1 MGKEH
6 IMITRTQVIVVG
18 AGPVGLMLAGEL
30 RLGGASVVV
39 LEQRHQ
45 PAADPRASVLHAR
58 TMEIFDCR
66 GLLAR
71 LGAPP
76 GDAMGHFG
84 GIPLNLTVP
93 GPYPGRW
100 HVPQSH
106 TEAVLREWAAS
117 LGASI
122 RPGHRV
128 NQLIQRDTHVE
139 VEATGP
145 GGTVRLQGLYV
156 VGCDGE
162 RSAVRQLAGFELA
175 GEEPRRELLTACVRG
190 IRIRARS
197 FEQLPGG
204 VASACRASDGV
215 TKVLVHACD
224 SAAGPRSSGLRFRDV
239 AAAWK
244 QVTGEDISRGTP
256 LWVSRS
262 GDASRL
268 VTCYRRGRVLLA
280 GDAAHVQMP
289 LGGQALN
296 LGVQDAANLGWKLAA
311 HVVGN
316 SSGGLLDSYHTERH
330 PVAERALASLQAQAR
345 LLFGGPEAEPVR
357 AVIARFIELEPVR
370 ADLAG
375 AISGLDIRYD
385 VGPGRYPLLGMRVPL
400 ASIDATGPVTT
411 TSLLRAAR
419 GVLLD
424 LSGNAGH
431 QEQVFRAARRW
442 AGRVDLVPG
451 RLHQGSELAGAGAL
465 LLRPDGYI
473 AWAGRGPSG
482 LRDALDRWFGCP
494 AAAPARYAYNRAEA

>member
-1 MGKEH
+1 
-6 IMITRTQVIVVG
+6 MITRTQVIVVG

-30 RLGGASVVV
+30 CLGGASVVV

-45 PAADPRASVLHAR
+45 PATDPRASILHAR

-76 GDAMGHFG
+76 SDAMGHFG

-106 TEAVLREWAAS
+106 TEAVLRKWAAS

-122 RPGHRV
+122 RPGYRV
-128 NQLIQRDTHVE
+128 DQLTQRDTHVE

-145 GGTVRLQGLYV
+145 DGTVRLEGLYM

-162 RSAVRQLAGFELA
+162 QSMVRQLAGFEFA
-175 GEEPRRELLTACVRG
+175 GQETGRELLRAFVRG

-197 FEQLPGG
+197 FDQLPGG
-204 VASACRASDGV
+204 LASACRAGDGV
-215 TKVLVHACD
+215 TKVVVHACD
-224 SAAGPRSSGLRFRDV
+224 GAASPRSSSPRFRDV

-280 GDAAHVQMP
+280 GDAAHVQLP
-289 LGGQALN
+289 LDGQALN
-296 LGVQDAANLGWKLAA
+296 LGLQDAANLGWKLAA
-311 HVVGN
+311 HVVGH
-316 SSGGLLDSYHTERH
+316 SSGSLLDSYHTERH
-330 PVAERALASLQAQAR
+330 AVAERVLASIQAQAR

-357 AVIARFIELEPVR
+357 AVIARLIDLEPVR
-370 ADLAG
+370 AHLAG

-385 VGPGRYPLLGMRVPL
+385 VGPGQYPLLGMRVPDV
-400 ASIDATGPVTT
+400 SIDATGPVTI
-411 TSLLRAAR
+411 TSLLRAGR

-424 LSGNAGH
+424 PSGNARH

-451 RLHQGSELAGAGAL
+451 RLHKGSDLPGTGAL

-473 AWAGRGPSG
+473 AWAGRRPSG

-494 AAAPARYAYNRAEA
+494 VAAPARYAYNRAEA